1 MERRILA
8 LSVLAALVAI
18 HVVSAMRIPVGAF
31 NDDALFILLAK
42 ALRQGAFAWPDAA
55 GRPLSDPLP
64 GFPLL
69 LTLPVWAVEPAWGVL
84 RGVGVASAWACVL
97 LTWRIARRHLP
108 PAWAVS
114 AAALAAVNPV
124 LVGLG
129 GLVIP
134 DTAFVALALALFLL
148 LPECASSRTAR
159 IALAAGAGFAALIRP
174 QGALLVLSLAA
185 SLWYIRGPLLG
196 LGFFISAFLPLGFW
210 SLRNEYH
217 AASLSGFL
225 DNWRSQIVRF
235 QDPSRQ
241 SDHAGRL
248 IASLFG
254 EGFLGLADI
263 PFPVQFLAGSLVLV
277 LAALGT
283 IRLLR
288 QSKDRGGMGVQVFAM
303 AAFSAL
309 LLCLHATWELTEAR
323 YLLPLMPLLW
333 ILALGAVRPTFS
345 GRPVLAGAAL
355 VLLLFPALGV
365 DLLFV
370 RAGAVAAPS
379 YQPRTMGWLRRR
391 LPPKTRLQGSAFHTV
406 TLLTG
411 RVCTPP
417 PQNVRTSEE
426 WLASARAEKVDFV
439 LSAIEPFG
447 AEFSFPRLA
456 WLNEPQ
462 LAQWARKE
470 GLPEVFRS
478 EEEGTTIYQLN
489 PKPGVP

>member
-1 MERRILA
+1 
-8 LSVLAALVAI
+8 
-18 HVVSAMRIPVGAF
+18 MRIPVGAF

-69 LTLPVWAVEPAWGVL
+69 LMLPVWAVEPAWGLL
-84 RGVGVASAWACVL
+84 RGVGVAAAWACVL

-108 PAWAVS
+108 PAWALS

-134 DTAFVALALALFLL
+134 DTVFVALALALFLL
-148 LPECASSRTAR
+148 LPECASSRKAR
-159 IALAAGAGFAALIRP
+159 IALAVGAGLAALIRP
-174 QGALLVLSLAA
+174 QGVALVLSLAA

-196 LGFFISAFLPLGFW
+196 LGFLISGFVPLGLW
-210 SLRNEYH
+210 SLRNEYL
-217 AASLSGFL
+217 AASMSGFW

-235 QDPSRQ
+235 QDPSQ
-241 SDHAGRL
+241 QTDHAGRM

-254 EGFLGLADI
+254 EGFLGLADFA
-263 PFPVQFLAGSLVLV
+263 FPLQFGAGALV
-277 LAALGT
+277 LALSALGT
-283 IRLLR
+283 ARLLK
-288 QSKDRGGMGVQVFAM
+288 QSKDRGGMGVQIFAM
-303 AAFSAL
+303 AAFCAL

-333 ILALGAVRPTFS
+333 ILALGAARPNFS
-345 GRPVLAGAAL
+345 GKPALAGAAL
-355 VLLLFPALGV
+355 ALLLLPALRV
-365 DLLFV
+365 DLAFV

-379 YQPRTMGWLRRR
+379 YQPRTMAWLRRR

-417 PQNVRTSEE
+417 PQNVRSSAE
-426 WLASARAEKVDFV
+426 WLADARREKVEFV

-462 LAQWARKE
+462 LAEWARKE

-478 EEEGTTIYQLN
+478 EEEGTAIYQLGSN
-489 PKPGVP
+489 NASP